1 MSAACPVIAGDAGV
15 AERLAAYVECQSQQ
29 IGLAAFQ
36 GGLWHGLPVA
46 LVSALMVLYVAGIGY
61 RLVLHHNLDTAFLV
75 KAALRLGAVIALT
88 TTFSAYSALIYT
100 VSTRGP
106 EELTAMALA
115 PAGLRAPSL
124 AEAGHAAA
132 GYLAATATAA
142 PAPVTVQ
149 AAPPPAPP
157 PGVNPAFMPAATPA
171 SAPAPATQPTGMDLG
186 GALFMLSCVGF
197 GLAARLAQAIV
208 LAAGPLFIAAALF
221 DLSAGLFF
229 GWLRAL
235 AALFLAQTGYA
246 VSTALELSFFAQE
259 ARRAADLSSGGGEP
273 LLVGLFFLAAG
284 LAVTLAAVLTAGS
297 IARPGAVKRAATVTD
312 GMAAAASAARSPW
325 PVAELQPEAPVSR
338 AQRITDAVGA
348 LAAVDEQRRSGG
360 RDMTGGS
367 GGGAVSA
374 AAGDSMVATAPGL
387 RRPGQL
393 RASTGAAK
401 RDLIS

>member
-1 MSAACPVIAGDAGV
+1 MSAACPVIAGDAGI

-46 LVSALMVLYVAGIGY
+46 LVSVLMVLYVAGIGY
-61 RLVLHHNLDTAFLV
+61 RLVLRHHLDTAFLV
-75 KAALRLGAVIALT
+75 KAAARLGAVVALT
-88 TTFSAYSALIYT
+88 TTFSAYTALIYT
-100 VSTRGP
+100 VSTQGP
-106 EELTAMALA
+106 AELTAMALA
-115 PAGLRAPSL
+115 PAGLKAPSL
-124 AEAGHAAA
+124 TEAGHAAA
-132 GYLAATATAA
+132 AYLTATATAPAA
-142 PAPVTVQ
+142 PATSQ
-149 AAPPPAPP
+149 ATPPPAPP
-157 PGVNPAFMPAATPA
+157 PGVNPSVLP
-171 SAPAPATQPTGMDLG
+171 APAPAPAPAPQAPGMDLG
-186 GALFMLSCVGF
+186 SAIFMLSCVGF
-197 GLAARLAQAIV
+197 GLAARLAQAVV

-246 VSTALELSFFAQE
+246 VSTALELSFFAEE
-259 ARRAADLSSGGGEP
+259 ARRAADVSSGGGEP

-284 LAVTLAAVLTAGS
+284 VAVTVVAVLAAGSMARFTAGW
-297 IARPGAVKRAATVTD
+297 RG
-312 GMAAAASAARSPW
+312 GMPVADSASVGTSASRSPW
-325 PVAELQPEAPVSR
+325 PVAQRQPEAPVSR

-348 LAAVDEQRRSGG
+348 LAANDEQRRSGG
-360 RDMTGGS
+360 RDTTG
-367 GGGAVSA
+367 GGGAGMASG
-374 AAGDSMVATAPGL
+374 AAGDSPAATAPGL